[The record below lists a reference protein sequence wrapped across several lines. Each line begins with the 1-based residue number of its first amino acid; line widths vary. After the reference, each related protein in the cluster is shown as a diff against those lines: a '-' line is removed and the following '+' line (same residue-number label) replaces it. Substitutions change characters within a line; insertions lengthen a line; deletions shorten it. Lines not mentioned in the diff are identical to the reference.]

1 MRANGTLQYLKTAAA
16 SKNEY
21 GEPIPAQTS
30 FSKPYRCSIK
40 TNSDNRKGVYEDGV
54 FRQAS
59 FSVLLESQKLEEF
72 NRVRLTRDGEDLG
85 EYQVMSREQLKSVGR
100 ISILV

>member
-1 MRANGTLQYLKTAAA
+1 MRANGTLQYLKTTPAGH
-16 SKNEY
+16 NEY

-30 FSKPYRCSIK
+30 LSKPIRCSIK

-59 FSVLLESQKLEEF
+59 FSVLLESQTLDEF
-72 NRVRLTRDGEDLG
+72 NRVCLIRDGEDLG

>member
-1 MRANGTLQYLKTAAA
+1 MRTNGTLQYLTTIPA

-21 GEPIPAQTS
+21 GEPIPAQSS
-30 FSKPYRCSIK
+30 FSEPIRCSVK
-40 TNSDNRKGVYEDGV
+40 TNSDNRKGMYEDGV

-59 FSVLLESQKLEEF
+59 FTVLLESRPLEEF
-72 NRVRLTRDGEDLG
+72 NRIKLTRDGEYLG

>member
-1 MRANGTLQYLKTAAA
+1 MRANGTLQYLTTIPAG
-16 SKNEY
+16 KNEY
-21 GEPIPAQTS
+21 GEPIPAQTILS
-30 FSKPYRCSIK
+30 EPIRCSVK

-59 FSVLLESQKLEEF
+59 FSVLLESRPTEEF
-72 NRVRLTRDGEDLG
+72 NRVRLTRDGEYLG
-85 EYQVMSREQLKSVGR
+85 EYQVMSREQLKTVGR

>member
-1 MRANGTLQYLKTAAA
+1 MRANGTLQYLTTTPA

-21 GEPIPAQTS
+21 GEPIPAHTS
-30 FSKPYRCSIK
+30 LSKPFRCSIK
-40 TNSDNRKGVYEDGV
+40 TNSDNRKGVYEDGL